1 MSHTGDVSDDPDY
14 VLPEPA
20 RTLLDAVTAIS
31 SDLDLHSVLE
41 RIVEAATELTGARY
55 GALGVVGGDGDL
67 VDFVTTGI
75 DEEQHRLI
83 GDLPRG
89 RGILGLLVERPEPI
103 RLADLTAHPHSAGF
117 PAHHPPM
124 ATFLGF
130 PVRIRGTVFGNLY
143 LTEKAGGQP
152 FTGQDELLVEALA
165 RTAGFVIE
173 NARAYGLSERRR
185 RWLEASGELTEAL
198 QPPVELDRALEQITQ
213 TARSA
218 SGARATAVLALG
230 GGNRTVT
237 VTADPEDETL
247 VSRVLERVAGLAD
260 LDPELAP
267 VELTSDGLHVLVI
280 PLRAHLASA
289 AALVVAWDRA
299 PGPGEIAEREMLASF
314 ADQAAL
320 SLDRAQAVADR
331 EELAVVSDRERIA
344 RDLHDVVI
352 QRLFATGVRLDA
364 IAMMAEDPA
373 IVTGLDQAVTDLDLT
388 IKDIRGSI
396 FDLQHRGGI
405 SLRAEIRALGRE
417 YAPLLGFAPVVRTAG
432 PVDTAVPAAV
442 RSEVL
447 PVLRE
452 LVSNIARHAGA
463 GHATIEVMV
472 DDRELAVTVR
482 DDGVGLSDDRT
493 ESGLGNVRRRAVK
506 LGGELEITAAE
517 PRGTTLVGRVPIG

>member
-198 QPPVELDRALEQITQ
+198 QPPVELDV
-213 TARSA
+213 ARCWGLRRW
-218 SGARATAVLALG
+218 SG
-230 GGNRTVT
+230 
-237 VTADPEDETL
+237 P
-247 VSRVLERVAGLAD
+247 
-260 LDPELAP
+260 P
-267 VELTSDGLHVLVI
+267 VRSTPRCRPPCEPSCCRCCGSWSPTSPGM
-280 PLRAHLASA
+280 P
-289 AALVVAWDRA
+289 A
-299 PGPGEIAEREMLASF
+299 PGTPASRCW
-314 ADQAAL
+314 
-320 SLDRAQAVADR
+320 SM
-331 EELAVVSDRERIA
+331 S
-344 RDLHDVVI
+344 
-352 QRLFATGVRLDA
+352 
-364 IAMMAEDPA
+364 
-373 IVTGLDQAVTDLDLT
+373 
-388 IKDIRGSI
+388 GSW
-396 FDLQHRGGI
+396 
-405 SLRAEIRALGRE
+405 
-417 YAPLLGFAPVVRTAG
+417 P
-432 PVDTAVPAAV
+432 
-442 RSEVL
+442 
-447 PVLRE
+447 
-452 LVSNIARHAGA
+452 
-463 GHATIEVMV
+463 
-472 DDRELAVTVR
+472 
-482 DDGVGLSDDRT
+482 
-493 ESGLGNVRRRAVK
+493 
-506 LGGELEITAAE
+506 
-517 PRGTTLVGRVPIG
+517 